1 MKIYAISDNI
11 DTNIGLRLAGVN
23 GVVVHER
30 EEVLKAITEARKDS
44 QLGILIITRKLAEL
58 VPEVIDELKL
68 SVSLPLIVEIPD
80 RHLKRDED
88 TDYITQYV
96 RDSIGI
102 KV

>member
-1 MKIYAISDNI
+1 MKMFLISDNI

-23 GVVVHER
+23 GVVVHTK
-30 EEVLKAITEARKDS
+30 EEVLKAIATARQDKE
-44 QLGILIITRKLAEL
+44 LGILIITRKLASL

-68 SVSLPLIVEIPD
+68 SVSFPLTVEIPD
-80 RHLKRDED
+80 RHLRKDED
-88 TDYITQYV
+88 NDYITKYV

>member
-23 GVVVHER
+23 GVVVHQR
-30 EEVLKAITEARKDS
+30 EEVLEAIEEAHKDRE
-44 QLGILIITRKLAEL
+44 LGILIITRKLAEL

-68 SVSLPLIVEIPD
+68 SAGLPLVVEIPD
-80 RHLKRDED
+80 RHIKKGQENE
-88 TDYITQYV
+88 YITRYV
-96 RDSIGI
+96 RESIGI

>member
-1 MKIYAISDNI
+1 MKIFCISDNI
-11 DTNIGLRLAGVN
+11 DTNIGLRLAGVD

-30 EEVLKAITEARKDS
+30 QEVLEAIAEARKDKD
-44 QLGILIITRKLAEL
+44 LGILLITRKLAEL
-58 VPEVIDELKL
+58 VPDVIDELKL

-80 RHLKRDED
+80 RHLKRNED
-88 TDYITQYV
+88 NDYITRYV

>member
-23 GVVVHER
+23 GVVVHEK
-30 EEVLKAITEARKDS
+30 EEVLKAIAEARKDS

-88 TDYITQYV
+88 TDYITKYV